1 MLVDLPSI
9 DLLCLTLNAD
19 VTIGFV
25 ENLYTVAES
34 DESVVICVQLTGQIQ
49 LQLVVDIDIRSNTAD
64 GM

>member
-1 MLVDLPSI
+1 MVDLPSI
-9 DLLCLTLNAD
+9 VLLCLTLNAD

-34 DESVVICVQLTGQIQ
+34 DESAVICVQLTGQIQ